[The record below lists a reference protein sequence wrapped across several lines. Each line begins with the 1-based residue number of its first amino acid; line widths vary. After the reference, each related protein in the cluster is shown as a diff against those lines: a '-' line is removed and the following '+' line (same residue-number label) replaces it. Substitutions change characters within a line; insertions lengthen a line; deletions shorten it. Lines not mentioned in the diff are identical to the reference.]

1 MGLFGKK
8 YKPVKYKPIDGN
20 IKQRIE
26 EIEND
31 IRDLIN
37 FVEVKTEEETKI
49 GEGKKIEEDT
59 AQELIQKL
67 KVIATKIG
75 VATL

>member
-8 YKPVKYKPIDGN
+8 YKPVDGN
-20 IKQRIE
+20 IKQRII

-31 IRDLIN
+31 IRDLMN
-37 FVEVKTEEETKI
+37 FIEVKTEEETKI

-59 AQELIQKL
+59 AKELVQKL
-67 KVIATKIG
+67 KMIATKIG

>member
-1 MGLFGKK
+1 MRLSTKKK
-8 YKPVKYKPIDGN
+8 YKPVDGN
-20 IKQRIE
+20 IKQRIM

-37 FVEVKTEEETKI
+37 FIEIKTEEEIKL

-59 AQELIQKL
+59 AKELIDKL
-67 KVIATKIG
+67 KIIATKIG
-75 VATL
+75 VVGL

>member
-1 MGLFGKK
+1 MGLFSKK
-8 YKPVKYKPIDGN
+8 YKPVDGN
-20 IKQRIE
+20 IKQRIA

-37 FVEVKTEEETKI
+37 FIEIKTEEELKI

-59 AQELIQKL
+59 AKELIDKL
-67 KVIATKIG
+67 KIIATKIG
-75 VATL
+75 VVGL

>member
-1 MGLFGKK
+1 MGIFSKK
-8 YKPVKYKPIDGN
+8 YKPVDGN

-37 FVEVKTEEETKI
+37 FIEIKTEEELKA

-59 AQELIQKL
+59 AKELINKL
-67 KVIATKIG
+67 KIIATKIG
-75 VATL
+75 VVGL

>member
-8 YKPVKYKPIDGN
+8 HKPVEGN

-37 FVEVKTEEETKI
+37 YIEIKTEEELEV

-59 AQELIQKL
+59 AKELIEKL
-67 KVIATKIG
+67 KLIATKIG

>member
-1 MGLFGKK
+1 MGLFSKK
-8 YKPVKYKPIDGN
+8 YKPVDGN
-20 IKQRIE
+20 IKQRII

-37 FVEVKTEEETKI
+37 FIEIKTEEETKI

-59 AQELIQKL
+59 AKELVQKL
-67 KVIATKIG
+67 KIIATKIG

>member
-8 YKPVKYKPIDGN
+8 YKPVDGN
-20 IKQRIE
+20 IKQRIT

-31 IRDLIN
+31 IRDLVN
-37 FVEVKTEEETKI
+37 FIEVKTEEETKI

-59 AQELIQKL
+59 AKELVQKL
-67 KVIATKIG
+67 KMIATKIG

>member
-1 MGLFGKK
+1 MGLLSKKK
-8 YKPVKYKPIDGN
+8 YKPADGN
-20 IKQRIE
+20 IKQRIM

-37 FVEVKTEEETKI
+37 FIEIKTEEEIKP

-59 AQELIQKL
+59 AKELIDKL
-67 KVIATKIG
+67 KIIATKIG
-75 VATL
+75 VVGL

>member
-8 YKPVKYKPIDGN
+8 YKPVDGN
-20 IKQRIE
+20 IKQRIT

-31 IRDLIN
+31 IRDLMN
-37 FVEVKTEEETKI
+37 FIEVKTEEETKI

-59 AQELIQKL
+59 AKELVQKL
-67 KVIATKIG
+67 KLIATKIG

>member
-1 MGLFGKK
+1 MALFGK
-8 YKPVKYKPIDGN
+8 KYKPIDGN
-20 IKQRIE
+20 IKQRIT

-37 FVEVKTEEETKI
+37 FIEVKTEEETKI

-59 AQELIQKL
+59 AKELVQKL
-67 KVIATKIG
+67 KLIATKIG

>member
-1 MGLFGKK
+1 MRLFGKK
-8 YKPVKYKPIDGN
+8 YKPVDGN

-37 FVEVKTEEETKI
+37 YIKIKTEEELKT

-59 AQELIQKL
+59 AEEIINKL
-67 KVIATKIG
+67 KLIATKIG
-75 VATL
+75 IVGL

>member
-8 YKPVKYKPIDGN
+8 KYKPADGSL
-20 IKQRIE
+20 KKAIE
-26 EIEND
+26 DVEND

-37 FVEVKTEEETKI
+37 YIEIKTEEETKI

-59 AQELIQKL
+59 AKELVVKL
-67 KVIATKIG
+67 KKIATKIG

>member
-1 MGLFGKK
+1 MGLLSKKK
-8 YKPVKYKPIDGN
+8 YKPADGN
-20 IKQRIE
+20 IKQRIM

-37 FVEVKTEEETKI
+37 FIEIKTEEEIKP

-59 AQELIQKL
+59 AKELIDKL
-67 KVIATKIG
+67 KIIATKIG
-75 VATL
+75 VVG

>member
-1 MGLFGKK
+1 MRLSTKKK
-8 YKPVKYKPIDGN
+8 YKPVDGN
-20 IKQRIE
+20 IKQRIM

-37 FVEVKTEEETKI
+37 FIEIKTEEEIKP

-59 AQELIQKL
+59 AKELIDKL
-67 KVIATKIG
+67 KIIATKIG
-75 VATL
+75 VVGL